1 MKFVSRLPLV
11 VLAMTAMLTPP
22 LEAESNRKIEI
33 SKQRMKDSAFDYKP
47 IDDDERGLW
56 LQMDEH
62 ERTIN
67 YSKFLVKDPDLN
79 EYVRKVLCKT
89 VGEVNCKATRIYI
102 MRTPHFNASMAPNGM
117 MVVWTGLLLRT
128 RNEAELAS
136 VLGHEFSHFENLHS
150 IQSFRDIRAKT
161 DAMAWI
167 SVISGSAGALASFG
181 LLGLVFDF
189 NRDMEREADI
199 LSLDHLVDGGYDPMA
214 SSAIWEQLRAEMDAT
229 AAERKVKSRKDKND
243 GFFSTHPNT
252 GERMEYLRD
261 AASKKDREGK
271 SLGVD
276 EYRSALSSWWPKL
289 IDDQIKLNDF
299 GATEFLLGKLADQG
313 WTPELLY
320 ARGELYRSRG
330 RAGDFE
336 KAVEFYQQS
345 IASGAQFSEN
355 WRGLG
360 LSLLRSGAKEE
371 GQAALR
377 NYIARQPD
385 APDKAMI
392 SMMAGGS

>member
-1 MKFVSRLPLV
+1 VKFTARVSLV
-11 VLAMTAMLTPP
+11 AMAMTAILAQP
-22 LEAESNRKIEI
+22 LQAESNRKIEE
-33 SKQRMKDSAFDYKP
+33 SKQRMKDSAFDYQP

-56 LQMDEH
+56 LQMDEE
-62 ERTIN
+62 ERSIKL
-67 YSKFLVKDPDLN
+67 SKFLVKDPALN

-89 VGEVNCKATRIYI
+89 VGELNCQATRIYI

-117 MVVWTGLLLRT
+117 MIVWTGLLLRT

-167 SVISGSAGALASFG
+167 SVIAGSAGSLASLG

-189 NRDMEREADI
+189 SRDMEREADI
-199 LSLDHLVDGGYDPMA
+199 LALDHLVDGGYDPMA

-229 AAERKVKSRKDKND
+229 AAERKVRSRKDKND

-252 GERMEYLRD
+252 GDRMEYLRD

-271 SLGVD
+271 SLGAD
-276 EYRSALSSWWPKL
+276 EYRAALLSWWPRL

-299 GATEFLLGKLADQG
+299 GATEFLLGKLADDG

-320 ARGELYRSRG
+320 ARGELYRARG
-330 RAGDFE
+330 KDDDFQ
-336 KAVEFYQQS
+336 KAVEFYRQS

-360 LSLLRSGAKEE
+360 LSLLRSGVKEE

-377 NYIARQPD
+377 DYVTRQPD

>member
-1 MKFVSRLPLV
+1 MKQAVYLPLV
-11 VLAMTAMLTPP
+11 ALAWAVCSSHPAH
-22 LEAESNRKIEI
+22 AEGNSKIEL
-33 SKQRMKDSAFDYKP
+33 SKQRMKESAFDYKP

-56 LQMDEH
+56 LQMDEY
-62 ERTIN
+62 ERTIKL
-67 YSKFLVKDPDLN
+67 SKFLVKDPELN
-79 EYVRKVLCKT
+79 SYVHKILCRT
-89 VGEVNCKATRIYI
+89 VGEANCQATRVYI
-102 MRTPHFNASMAPNGM
+102 IRTPHFNASMAPNGM
-117 MVVWTGLLLRT
+117 MIVWTGLLLRT

-136 VLGHEFSHFENLHS
+136 VLGHEFSHFENLHA

-167 SVISGSAGALASFG
+167 SVISNSAGLLATLG
-181 LLGLVFDF
+181 LLGLAFDF
-189 NRDMEREADI
+189 SRDMEREADI
-199 LSLDHLVDGGYDPMA
+199 LALDHLVDGGYDPMA
-214 SSAIWEQLRAEMDAT
+214 SSTIWEQLRAEMDAT

-252 GERMEYLRD
+252 GDRMAYLRD
-261 AASKKDREGK
+261 AASKKNREGK
-271 SLGVD
+271 SLGAD
-276 EYRSALSSWWPKL
+276 EYRAALSSWWPKL

-299 GATEFLLGKLADQG
+299 GATEFLLGKLADKG

-320 ARGELYRSRG
+320 ARGELYRARG
-330 RAGDFE
+330 KEGDFQR
-336 KAVEFYQQS
+336 AVEFYQQS

-377 NYIARQPD
+377 DYIARQPD